1 MPVAAV
7 MAVTAIAGNVASN
20 KARSSAASS
29 SAKAAGRAEDF
40 VQQGQAQARQDLLSL
55 FPSAIQSGQQGF
67 QAAANVFQDVVPQQ
81 SQIFQQGNINA
92 QNTLLAGLP
101 QQQNA
106 ILGGNVNL
114 GALQPTTQF
123 QPDFGFLNQQIG
135 QPAQGQEGGGFGDQ
149 LLTDLSQP
157 TLRHQPTPQGA
168 PSRFDIMQ
176 NFLNNSSGGNTAISN
191 MLAGNQFRN
200 R

>member
-1 MPVAAV
+1 MPTAAV
-7 MAVTAIAGNVASN
+7 MAVSAVAGNVASN
-20 KARSSAASS
+20 KARGDASRASS
-29 SAKAAGRAEDF
+29 QAADRSENLIRE
-40 VQQGQAQARQDLLSL
+40 GQAQARQDLLTL
-55 FPSAIQSGQQGF
+55 FPSAQQSAQQGF
-67 QAAANVFQDVVPQQ
+67 QRAADVFRDVVPQQ

-135 QPAQGQEGGGFGDQ
+135 QPTEQAGGGLGNQ

-157 TLRHQPTPQGA
+157 TLRNQPTPQGA
-168 PSRFDIMQ
+168 PSRFDVMQ
-176 NFLNNSSGGNTAISN
+176 NFLNNTGGGNQAISN
-191 MLAGNQFRN
+191 LLAGNQFRN